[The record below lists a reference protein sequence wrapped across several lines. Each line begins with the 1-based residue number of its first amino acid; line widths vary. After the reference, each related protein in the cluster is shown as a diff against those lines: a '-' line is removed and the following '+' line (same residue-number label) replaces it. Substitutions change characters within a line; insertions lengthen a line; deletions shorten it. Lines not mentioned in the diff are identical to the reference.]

1 MGSIL
6 VAMPK
11 YEDSKHIA
19 GILRECGLCLD
30 IEACT
35 TGADVLRI
43 LHDRDFGVI
52 VCTKRLSDMG
62 YAELAEY
69 LPNYFGM
76 IVLTKD
82 PSLETVSDQMVKLML
97 PLKKSELKSTIE
109 MMTNEFYY
117 QIRRKKRKVP
127 KRSVKEQKMI
137 DDAKAMLM
145 ERNGMSEPE
154 AFRYIQ
160 KNSMDFG
167 RTMVESAQMILMLGE
182 E

>member
-19 GILRECGLCLD
+19 GILRECGLYLD

-97 PLKKSELKSTIE
+97 PLKRSELKSTIE

-137 DDAKAMLM
+137 DDAKAKHADDKLM
-145 ERNGMSEPE
+145 PGMVAVYEDMH
-154 AFRYIQ
+154 ADIMR
-160 KNSMDFG
+160 D
-167 RTMVESAQMILMLGE
+167 SAEVQAMIAAYK
-182 E
+182 